1 MTKKNIKIENINC
14 EHCTNTIEEELN
26 DLKGVISVKAN
37 KDSKMVTIEW
47 QEPPATWQQIT
58 DLLEEIGF
66 PANA

>member
-47 QEPPATWQQIT
+47 QEPPATWQKIT
-58 DLLEEIGF
+58 DLLKEIGF